1 MPASRTQHSGP
12 PSSKRR
18 AIGVIAALVLAL
30 AAFSCGPEPS
40 QEVTA
45 ADATS
50 DGALDI
56 DLRVRPDVGA
66 DVVDAPDARGPSD
79 AATQDVVVQ
88 DVTTPS
94 DVQPPDVAVQD
105 VIDDALV
112 PPRSDWVP
120 EDGEWVSGI
129 CPPGA
134 LPSVGDLDPEIWP
147 WFDELPPDTGYCHCG
162 PWVCF
167 EVPPEAFL
175 QPVKTRLGMYLEP
188 GIGTTAVSFVFRGMF
203 SNEVYRDA
211 PERVNPDVPWRVA
224 IRMFSEEQVPSASID
239 AVEAF
244 GYIST
249 RSIDDY
255 PIPTPY
261 PLGGGWVADGVY
273 AFEWYPVG
281 ANRAAFYLG
290 ERLPEDRSF
299 CGDGI
304 IDPETEECDTGDTPG
319 DPRDWQCAGCRV
331 YETQHCE
338 GEPSVCMYRCVE
350 RVCDDDGCRNQRMAC
365 DEPPGPCL
373 RGTCD
378 QRVADCVWRPTD
390 EGLPCVRA
398 EDDVAGWCDAGVC
411 SPEPRECVHCEG
423 GGRWVDG
430 ACHDTEAGVV
440 WHAGGGETQ
449 LGVSVENGARHVT
462 PLAGEIHFTSPYVSG
477 RTVGQGSRPEVVI
490 DNAIVQVQYRTRP
503 WDSPTETTM
512 SDIDGRTFE
521 LLDDSNGWT
530 VGEFQLGRVRT
541 SYLWLFAKVSWH
553 QTSGIAAIY
562 DGEISVRRFRYSE
575 LGLGVCE
582 EGVDVDGEW
591 FTCMSDVGMAW
602 CGDACVDLTS
612 NDVHCG
618 ECGNRCTGTD
628 VCVGGECSCERIL
641 AQFAPDR
648 CGVGECPENH
658 FGPDCVP
665 CPSMD
670 ESGVVCSGNGSCA
683 DGMFGSGRCD
693 CDDEFHGVVC
703 EFSATDG
710 IRNGT
715 EQNVDCGYLPYR
727 CRGF

>member
-50 DGALDI
+50 DGPLDI
-56 DLRVRPDVGA
+56 DLRVRPDVGT

-79 AATQDVVVQ
+79 ATQDVVE
-88 DVTTPS
+88 
-94 DVQPPDVAVQD
+94 
-105 VIDDALV
+105 DALV

-129 CPPGA
+129 CPSGS
-134 LPSVGDLDPEIWP
+134 LPSVGDLDTQDWP
-147 WFDELPPDTGYCHCG
+147 RIGELPPNTGYCHCG

-167 EVPPEAFL
+167 EVPPDAFL
-175 QPVKTRLGMYLEP
+175 EPVKSLLGMYLEP
-188 GIGTTAVSFVFRGMF
+188 GVGTTAVSFVFRGMF

-304 IDPETEECDTGDTPG
+304 IDPETEECDTGDA
-319 DPRDWQCAGCRV
+319 RDWRCEGCRV
-331 YETQHCE
+331 HERQYCE
-338 GEPSVCMYRCVE
+338 GEPSVCLYRCEE
-350 RVCDDDGCRNQRMAC
+350 RVCDDEGCRNQYMAC

-378 QRVADCVWRPTD
+378 QRVADCVWEPTD
-390 EGLPCVRA
+390 EGQPCVGV
-398 EDDVAGWCDAGVC
+398 DDGVAGWCDAGVC

-430 ACHDTEAGVV
+430 RCRETEDSVLWAAGT
-440 WHAGGGETQ
+440 GD
-449 LGVSVENGARHVT
+449 VSYGLTGPVNGALHSR
-462 PLAGEIHFTSPYVSG
+462 PYFGFLGRFDPYVVG
-477 RTVGQGSRPEVVI
+477 RSFAYGSRPAYVI
-490 DNAIVQVQYRTRP
+490 ENAILQVQYRTRP
-503 WDSPTETTM
+503 WSEATIAEIRGPHEGAT
-512 SDIDGRTFE
+512 E
-521 LLDDSNGWT
+521 LLSDSDGWT
-530 VGEFQLGRVRT
+530 VGEFEVGRVEAERVFMMAT
-541 SYLWLFAKVSWH
+541 LRWG
-553 QTSGIAAIY
+553 GIGGPDDDLY
-562 DGEISVRRFRYSE
+562 DGDISFRRFRYSE

-612 NDVHCG
+612 NDTHCG

-715 EQNVDCGYLPYR
+715 EQNVDCGYLPFR